1 MPTIL
6 CSLLLQSTPTP
17 PINYYAAAR
26 IVASTDSNTPANT
39 IPLSDAAESADVV
52 FAANSD
58 VIDSSKLNSMMSTLQ
73 FKAGTTESVDA
84 NSGIAAAVLICCP
97 SSPI

>member
-26 IVASTDSNTPANT
+26 IVASTDSNTPTNT
-39 IPLSDAAESADVV
+39 IPRSDAAESADVD

-58 VIDSSKLNSMMSTLQ
+58 GIDSTASKSDVVYSTTQ
-73 FKAGTTESVDA
+73 
-84 NSGIAAAVLICCP
+84 CRYH
-97 SSPI
+97 